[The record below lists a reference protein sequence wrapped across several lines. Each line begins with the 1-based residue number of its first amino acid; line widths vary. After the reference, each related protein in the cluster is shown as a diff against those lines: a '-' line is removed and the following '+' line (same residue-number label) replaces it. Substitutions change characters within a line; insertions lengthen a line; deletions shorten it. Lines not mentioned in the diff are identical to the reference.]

1 MSSQSSPSELSVKE
15 LRTLIRQRHLEEGII
30 HSRDVLV
37 RMEIMFNLMR
47 LTTRLVRDFESVH
60 RPLGGTWAGFR
71 ILNLLWAAGDLE
83 PRDLARLT
91 GASRASISSAL
102 NTLEA
107 LGQVTRQTRPTNRRS
122 VRVSLTDK
130 GREALRVAMVEQADR
145 ERAWLDVLTADERS
159 TLRDLI
165 GRLHDQDPPQ

>member
-1 MSSQSSPSELSVKE
+1 MCPESPTSELSLKQV
-15 LRTLIRQRHLEEGII
+15 RALIRERHIEEGFIQ
-30 HSRDVLV
+30 SRDVLV

-47 LTTRLVRDFESVH
+47 LSTRLVRDFESVH

-83 PRDLARLT
+83 PSELARLT
-91 GASRASISSAL
+91 GSSRASISSAL

-130 GREALRVAMVEQADR
+130 GYEALHVAMIEQADR
-145 ERAWLDVLTADERS
+145 ERAWLDALTPDERG
-159 TLRDLI
+159 TLKDLI
-165 GRLHDQDPPQ
+165 GRLHDQGPPE

>member
-1 MSSQSSPSELSVKE
+1 MEV
-15 LRTLIRQRHLEEGII
+15 RALIRQRHLEEGIVQ
-30 HSRDVLV
+30 SRDVLE

-102 NTLEA
+102 NTLET
-107 LGQVTRQTRPTNRRS
+107 LGQVTRHTRPTNRRS
-122 VRVSLTDK
+122 VRVALTDK
-130 GREALRVAMVEQADR
+130 GREALSLAMVEQASR
-145 ERAWLDVLTADERS
+145 ERAWLDVLTPAERA
-159 TLRDLI
+159 TLRHLI
-165 GRLHDQDPPQ
+165 ARLHDQEPPQ

>member
-1 MSSQSSPSELSVKE
+1 MTEV
-15 LRTLIRQRHLEEGII
+15 RALIGQRHLEEGVIQ
-30 HSRDVLV
+30 SPDVLV

-47 LTTRLVRDFESVH
+47 LSTRLIRDFESVH

-91 GASRASISSAL
+91 GSSRASISSAL
-102 NTLEA
+102 NTLES
-107 LGQVTRQTRPTNRRS
+107 LGQVTRETRPTNRRS
-122 VRVSLTDK
+122 VRVALTDK
-130 GREALRVAMVEQADR
+130 GRHALSLAMIEQAER
-145 ERAWLDVLTADERS
+145 ERAWLDVLTPAERA

-165 GRLHDQDPPQ
+165 ARLHDQEPPP

>member
-1 MSSQSSPSELSVKE
+1 MDPDSSPPE
-15 LRTLIRQRHLEEGII
+15 LRVTEVRALIGQRHREEGII
-30 HSRDVLV
+30 QSGDVLV

-47 LTTRLVRDFESVH
+47 LSTRLVRDFESVH

-71 ILNLLWAAGDLE
+71 ILNLLWAAGELE

-107 LGQVTRQTRPTNRRS
+107 LGQVTRETRPTNRRS
-122 VRVSLTDK
+122 VKVALTDK
-130 GREALRVAMVEQADR
+130 GHDALNLAMIEQAER
-145 ERAWLDVLTADERS
+145 ERAWLEVLTPAERT
-159 TLRDLI
+159 TLNDLI
-165 GRLHDQDPPQ
+165 TRLHDQVPPP

>member
-1 MSSQSSPSELSVKE
+1 MDPEASSSELSVAE
-15 LRTLIRQRHLEEGII
+15 VRALIRQRHLEEGTVQG
-30 HSRDVLV
+30 SDVLV

-47 LTTRLVRDFESVH
+47 FTTRLLRDFESVH

-71 ILNLLWAAGDLE
+71 ILNLLWAVGDLE

-107 LGQVTRQTRPTNRRS
+107 LEQVTRRTKPNNRRS
-122 VRVSLTDK
+122 VQVALTDK
-130 GREALRVAMVEQADR
+130 GRHAFTLAMVEQADR
-145 ERAWLDVLTADERS
+145 ERAWLDVLTPAELAMFS
-159 TLRDLI
+159 EI
-165 GRLHDQDPPQ
+165 IARLHDQDLPD